1 MDNNQQ
7 DNNPVQPASGPSNI
21 GTGVGPDNADNFSAT
36 SRTLWDRSYEYNDL
50 QINEPKTMTGNS
62 VQSPFTGQDVSM
74 TTGQPFGG
82 PIVSTETEP
91 NVRNEAGPY

>member
-7 DNNPVQPASGPSNI
+7 TPSQPTGKPEVSAATAPGTYNAQPVTNLN
-21 GTGVGPDNADNFSAT
+21 V
-36 SRTLWDRSYEYNDL
+36 
-50 QINEPKTMTGNS
+50 NEPKTMDGNS
-62 VQSPFTGQDVSM
+62 VQSPFSGQDVSM

-82 PIVSTETEP
+82 PIVSTEVEP

>member
-7 DNNPVQPASGPSNI
+7 DVTPQQ
-21 GTGVGPDNADNFSAT
+21 GTGSPANVAPVMPHTEVTPNVTN
-36 SRTLWDRSYEYNDL
+36 LHV
-50 QINEPKTMTGNS
+50 NEPKTMRGNS

-82 PIVSTETEP
+82 PIVSTEIEP